1 MSSIYEKL
9 EQDHEM
15 ASELLEQ
22 LTQTTESDLE
32 KRKLL
37 FHRLKN
43 EVTLHS
49 KAEDKTFY
57 AALAE
62 HEEIRDLVS
71 EGREEH
77 EVVTELLTELD
88 QMSKDNPGW
97 TSKLSELKDNIDHHV
112 AEEESEMFSKA
123 RELLSEEEAE
133 ALGRSFEQEK
143 ANVQLM

>member
-1 MSSIYEKL
+1 MSNIYEKL

-22 LTQTTESDLE
+22 LTQTTESDPE
-32 KRKLL
+32 KRELL

-49 KAEDKTFY
+49 EAEDKTFY
-57 AALAE
+57 AALVE
-62 HEEIRDLVS
+62 HEEIRDLVL

-88 QMSKDNPGW
+88 QMSKDNAGW
-97 TSKLSELKDNIDHHV
+97 TSKFSELKDNIDHHV

-133 ALGRSFEQEK
+133 ELGRSFEQEK

>member
-22 LTQTTESDLE
+22 LTQTTETDVE
-32 KRKLL
+32 KRELL

-57 AALAE
+57 VALAE
-62 HEEIRDLVS
+62 HEEIRDLVL

-97 TSKLSELKDNIDHHV
+97 TTKLTELKGNIDHHV

-123 RELLSEEEAE
+123 SELLSEEEAE

-143 ANVQLM
+143 ASIQLA